1 MMRPTTVEPVK
12 LIFWTRESAMRASV
26 MAAAEEVKCAMVFR
40 TPAGR
45 PPRRKQSAM
54 AHAQRGENSEALR
67 MAVLPA
73 AKA

>member
-12 LIFWTRESAMRASV
+12 LIFWTRESAISACV
-26 MAAAEEVKCAMVFR
+26 TAAAEEVECAMVFR

-54 AHAQRGENSEALR
+54 AQVQRGENSEALI

-73 AKA
+73 ARA